1 MREIRPLVLL
11 AVLLLL
17 ASCAKPP
24 QAEIDA
30 AKAAMDT
37 TAKSADVVTYAPDE
51 LRLAQEKIAALDA
64 EVAAQARRS
73 PLSRNYDATRA
84 LAHDATGAAT
94 QALMAAAATKQ
105 QVAQEAAA
113 LAEEITSSIPQFE
126 SKVWAARRVP
136 RIKLDLIMPLGL
148 LPEQAREVVQD
159 ARQDISAG
167 AFATAKAKLQ
177 AIKDQLATCEE
188 TIAEQTRIARSR

>member
-1 MREIRPLVLL
+1 MREMRPFVLL
-11 AVLLLL
+11 AVILAL

-30 AKAAMDT
+30 AKAALDA

-64 EVAAQARRS
+64 EVSAQARRS

-84 LAHDATGAAT
+84 LARDATDAAT
-94 QALMAAAATKQ
+94 RALMAAAAAKQ
-105 QVAQEAAA
+105 QVAQEAAS
-113 LAEEITSSIPQFE
+113 LADEITASVPQIE
-126 SKVWAARRVP
+126 SKVWAAKRV
-136 RIKLDLIMPLGL
+136 RGIKLDLIMPLGQ

-177 AIKDQLATCEE
+177 AIKDQLAACEE
-188 TIAEQTRIARSR
+188 TITEQTRIARSR

>member
-1 MREIRPLVLL
+1 MRPLVLL
-11 AVLLLL
+11 AAILSL

-30 AKAAMDT
+30 AKAAMDA

-73 PLSRNYDATRA
+73 PLSRNYDATRT
-84 LAHDATGAAT
+84 LARDAADAAT
-94 QALMAAAATKQ
+94 RAVGAAATAKD
-105 QVAQEAAA
+105 QVAREAAA
-113 LAEEITSSIPQFE
+113 LAEEVTTSIPQFE
-126 SKVWAARRVP
+126 SRVWAARRVP
-136 RIKLDLIMPLGL
+136 RIKLDVILPLGL
-148 LPEQAREVVQD
+148 LPAQARGIVDD
-159 ARQDISAG
+159 ARKDIGAG

-177 AIKDQLATCEE
+177 AIKDQLSDCEE
-188 TIAEQTRIARSR
+188 TITEQTRIARSR

>member
-1 MREIRPLVLL
+1 MRNMRPLVML

-30 AKAAMDT
+30 AKAAMDA

-84 LAHDATGAAT
+84 LARDAADSAAKAVMT
-94 QALMAAAATKQ
+94 AAAAKD
-105 QVAQEAAA
+105 QVAREAAS
-113 LAEEITSSIPQFE
+113 LADEITTTIPQFE
-126 SKVWAARRVP
+126 SKVWSAKRVP
-136 RIKLDLIMPLGL
+136 RIKLDLILPLGL
-148 LPEQAREVVQD
+148 LPEQARSVVQD
-159 ARQDISAG
+159 ARQDINAG

-177 AIKDQLATCEE
+177 AIKDQLSACEE
-188 TIAEQTRIARSR
+188 TIAEQTRIAKSR

>member
-1 MREIRPLVLL
+1 MRDMRPLVLL

-30 AKAAMDT
+30 AKAAMDA

-73 PLSRNYDATRA
+73 PLSRNYDATRT
-84 LAHDATGAAT
+84 LARDAADAAT
-94 QALMAAAATKQ
+94 RAVGAAATAKD
-105 QVAQEAAA
+105 QVAREAAA
-113 LAEEITSSIPQFE
+113 LAEEVTTSIPQFE
-126 SKVWAARRVP
+126 SRVWAARRVP
-136 RIKLDLIMPLGL
+136 RIKLDVILPLGL
-148 LPEQAREVVQD
+148 LPAQARGIVDD
-159 ARQDISAG
+159 ARKDIGAG

-177 AIKDQLATCEE
+177 AIKDQLSDCEE
-188 TIAEQTRIARSR
+188 TITEQTRIARSR